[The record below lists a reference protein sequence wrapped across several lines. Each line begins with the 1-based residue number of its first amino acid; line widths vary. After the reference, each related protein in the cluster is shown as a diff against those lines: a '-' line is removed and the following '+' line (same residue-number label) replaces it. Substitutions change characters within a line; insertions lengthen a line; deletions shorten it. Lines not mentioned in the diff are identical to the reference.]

1 LKTKSIRPTNKA
13 QSDLRRTEHKPFV
26 LNIEKL
32 LFGAHSRQVVVL
44 IFSNPTISYI
54 SHKRSARLS
63 NTPKAHHNMFTNII
77 ALLSLSTLTLALPTT
92 YLTSRDALQG
102 SCTNK
107 HLPTEE
113 QYTIGYNS
121 FCDTYLPAEK
131 PTNIYDGT
139 PLVATFDLT
148 AYDGGIVKWIYKIS
162 ALQIFGSSIYPV
174 SRDMCKQRFAAVL
187 DSNDA
192 GGLGKGY
199 CVVDGTGGDAF
210 GGQAGNEG
218 MSGQGQVLVQ
228 SGNIIAGDLRTG
240 RGTFETR
247 QRADDK

>member
-1 LKTKSIRPTNKA
+1 
-13 QSDLRRTEHKPFV
+13 
-26 LNIEKL
+26 
-32 LFGAHSRQVVVL
+32 
-44 IFSNPTISYI
+44 
-54 SHKRSARLS
+54 
-63 NTPKAHHNMFTNII
+63 MFTSII
-77 ALLSLSTLTLALPTT
+77 TLLTLSTLTLALPTT
-92 YLTSRDALQG
+92 TLTTRDALQG

-113 QYTIGYNS
+113 QYTIGYKS
-121 FCDTYLPAEK
+121 FCDTYLPADK

-139 PLVATFDLT
+139 PLVATFDLI

-162 ALQIFGSSIYPV
+162 VIQLSGSSIYPV
-174 SRDMCKQRFAAVL
+174 SRDMCKQQFAAVF
-187 DSNDA
+187 DSDAA

-218 MSGQGQVLVQ
+218 MSGQGQVLIQ
-228 SGNIIAGDLRTG
+228 SGNIYVGEFRTG

-247 QRADDK
+247 QRADNK